1 MSKRTIGPWTTRT
14 IGFKMS
20 TLGCFVFF
28 VLKRLLPFRELILL
42 ILRVVRHLVHHGIVR
57 RESLWITHLL
67 SIVLVWIIIHRHR
80 LLLLML
86 KLILLVWALLATLY
100 IYILITITTL
110 GTYFHFNPNL
120 LL

>member
-1 MSKRTIGPWTTRT
+1 
-14 IGFKMS
+14 MS

-80 LLLLML
+80 LLLML
-86 KLILLVWALLATLY
+86 KLLLLILLVWALLVTLY
-100 IYILITITTL
+100 IYILITIRTL
-110 GTYFHFNPNL
+110 GTYFHINPNL
-120 LL
+120 YNYK

>member
-1 MSKRTIGPWTTRT
+1 
-14 IGFKMS
+14 MS

-28 VLKRLLPFRELILL
+28 VLKWLLPLRELILL
-42 ILRVVRHLVHHGIVR
+42 ILGIVWHLIHHGIVR

-80 LLLLML
+80 LLML
-86 KLILLVWALLATLY
+86 KLLLLILLVWALLATLY